1 MRRTLA
7 ALGRFLWLAVKPGPK
22 LASLLTDLGVT
33 AVGVLVAVKGHPV
46 VAMGVAGIAVALLL
60 LRAGVRLQI
69 DADDRARSDFVAV
82 ANLERGRWLPEA
94 GTTVYE
100 CCAYAWIEVTN
111 YGPTSQF
118 AVRVGQVVGGG
129 WGDNYRIIV
138 PAWENQPS
146 SVTEIERGGTRR
158 VLLAA
163 VLREPLA
170 FWFYTSQAGHTGPGI
185 VWFREE
191 GVNDELTFP
200 LEIVNTGDRDQTV
213 RWNGR
218 IALPQDIDSATF
230 ELTEAAATATH
241 APRPVKRAAALP
253 NAHRQVGR

>member
-1 MRRTLA
+1 MRRTWA
-7 ALGRFLWLAVKPGPK
+7 ALGRFLLLAIRPGPK
-22 LASLLTDLGVT
+22 VASLLTDLGVT

-46 VAMGVAGIAVALLL
+46 VAMGAAGAAVALLL
-60 LRAGVRLQI
+60 SRAGVRLQI

-82 ANLERGRWLPEA
+82 AILEHGKWFPRAEDTA
-94 GTTVYE
+94 YE
-100 CCAYAWIEVTN
+100 CCAYLWIEVTN
-111 YGPTSQF
+111 CGPTSQF
-118 AVRVGQVVGGG
+118 AVRVGHVSGGP

-185 VWFREE
+185 VWSRVA

-200 LEIVNTGDRDQTV
+200 LEIVNTGDHDQTV
-213 RWNGR
+213 LWNGR
-218 IALPQDIDSATF
+218 IVLPEHIDEATF
-230 ELTEAAATATH
+230 ELTKAA
-241 APRPVKRAAALP
+241 
-253 NAHRQVGR
+253 